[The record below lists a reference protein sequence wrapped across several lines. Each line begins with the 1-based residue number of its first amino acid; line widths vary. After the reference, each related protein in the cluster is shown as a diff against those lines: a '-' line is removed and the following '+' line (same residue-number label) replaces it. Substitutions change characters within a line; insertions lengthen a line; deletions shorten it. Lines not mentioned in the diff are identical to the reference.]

1 MDPQSNDHPRR
12 RGAAGGRGL
21 LALVALWLAVGCS
34 PLRLLAPNERLLTK
48 VTIESDGLTT
58 AQQERMLTLVQ
69 QKPNRNLPLPRL
81 AIYQLGH
88 SFYDSARIK
97 RHIARIQAKYADKIA
112 QAGTDSARVGRLAD
126 RRDRRLARKRTA
138 LNKGN
143 AIMRLGEPPV
153 LYDPTLSAR
162 TVEQLKTYLHS
173 QGYFRAQVSYFDT
186 ARAKRSPGGIV
197 RNLLGSKPVRATPLR
212 DSLTGQRLYRRV
224 AVTYEVKEGPEFT
237 LSQLARIVPDSGVAR
252 VIAQSQ
258 TDALLHRGDAY
269 NEDAIGL
276 ERQRLETLLKN
287 AGYYDFRAQLISFE
301 ADTSFEKQQVRLRM
315 LLASPPGG
323 LRRYRLRQVTLL
335 TDVSRARALRATA
348 GDTARLGRR
357 SYRQQLAADTAAAR
371 VATNANRTGRIST
384 ANLPAGVTPAAVS
397 DSMTASRLRRT
408 GRRVA
413 PRDTVRQDSVL
424 IASRGPLEISPKV
437 LVRQVPLRPGQL
449 YNLTRTQRA
458 QRQLSALDMF
468 QFNTVTYRKVAA
480 DSRVSFD
487 NVARDTTNADVALA
501 DTLRPALGPPRPP
514 AALESPTGFLDATIT
529 TSPSPRFSETTE
541 FGGTYV
547 ADKVGPFGNLRL
559 KWRNPFGGAEV
570 LELSA
575 RAGLEGQLAR
585 LDLNDAT
592 NTSSLYTL
600 QYGASAALVVP
611 QFLVPF
617 GLGNFLRNDQPR
629 TRFSVSNNYTKTP
642 YYTRSNTEATLDYL
656 WQPSVYQQY
665 IFTPLDIGIVSTP
678 FVSEAYQAQLDTL
691 RIKFGSPL
699 YQSFRNIYE
708 PSFSFSSIFN
718 SNDINQTRSAHYFR
732 WFVELGGLTRG
743 LYRDAGWFKDTG
755 LSVYNFYKVTA
766 DYRQYYKLSPTT
778 YLAWRLNGGIAQAL
792 TATPPAQAG
801 DSEYIIPYDKFLFA
815 GGSNSVRAWAPRRL
829 GIGSFATTKPDGT
842 RDYVTE
848 QPGNVLLE
856 GSVEYRFPLYSF
868 INGAVFTD
876 FGNVWSL
883 QPDDRRPGAKFQ
895 LDSFYK
901 QFAVASGFGLR
912 MDFTFIILR
921 FDIATKVYDPTVP
934 DAPWRLREAIRTTT
948 NQTIINV
955 GIGYPF

>member
-1 MDPQSNDHPRR
+1 M
-12 RGAAGGRGL
+12 
-21 LALVALWLAVGCS
+21 GCS
-34 PLRLLAPNERLLTK
+34 PLRLLTPDQRLLTK

-97 RHIARIQAKYADKIA
+97 RRLARIQATYASASEK
-112 QAGTDSARVGRLAD
+112 AGTDSARVGRLAT
-126 RRDRRLARKRTA
+126 RRDRLLARKRTA
-138 LNKGN
+138 LTKGN

-173 QGYFRAQVSYFDT
+173 QGYFRAQVSYSDT

-197 RNLLGSKPVRATPLR
+197 RNALGRKPVRATPLR
-212 DSLTGQRLYRRV
+212 DSLTGRRLHRRV

-237 LSQLARIVPDSGVAR
+237 LSELSRIVPDSGVAR
-252 VIAQSQ
+252 IIRQSQ
-258 TDALLHRGDAY
+258 GTALLHRGDAY

-287 AGYYDFRAQLISFE
+287 AGYYDFRAQLIAFE

-315 LLASPPGG
+315 LIVSPPGG
-323 LRRYRLRQVTLL
+323 LRRYHLRQVVLL
-335 TDVSRARALRATA
+335 TDVSRTRALRAVA
-348 GDTARLGRR
+348 GDTARPGGRR
-357 SYRQQLAADTAAAR
+357 PRPQLASDTATAR
-371 VATNANRTGRIST
+371 VAANASRTGRIST
-384 ANLPAGVTPAAVS
+384 ANLPAGVTAAAVS
-397 DSMTASRLRRT
+397 DSLTASRLRRQ
-408 GRRVA
+408 GRPVV

-424 IASRGPLEISPKV
+424 LTSRGPLEISPRV

-449 YNLTRTQRA
+449 YNLVRTQRT

-468 QFNTVTYRKVAA
+468 QFNTVSFRKVAA
-480 DSRVSFD
+480 GSPVGSG
-487 NVARDTTNADVALA
+487 ALSRDTTDADAPA
-501 DTLRPALGPPRPP
+501 DTLRPALGPPRTT
-514 AALESPTGFLDATIT
+514 AALESPTGYLDATIT

-547 ADKVGPFGNLRL
+547 ADKVGPFANLRL

-585 LDLNDAT
+585 LDLNDSN

-629 TRFSVSNNYTKTP
+629 TRFSISNNYTKTP
-642 YYTRSNTEATLDYL
+642 YYTRSNTEATLDYI
-656 WQPSVYQQY
+656 WQTSVYQQY

-743 LYRDAGWFKDTG
+743 LYRDAGWFKGTG

-778 YLAWRLNGGIAQAL
+778 YLAWRLNGGVAQAL
-792 TATPPAQAG
+792 TATPPAQVG
-801 DSEYIIPYDKFLFA
+801 DSQYIIPYDKFLFA

-829 GIGSFATTKPDGT
+829 GIGAFATTRPDGT

-868 INGAVFTD
+868 IRGALFTD

-883 QPDDRRPGAKFQ
+883 QPDDRRPGSKFA
-895 LDSFYK
+895 LNSFYK

-912 MDFTFIILR
+912 LDFTFIILR

-934 DAPWRLREAIRTTT
+934 DAPWRLREAVRTTS

>member
-1 MDPQSNDHPRR
+1 M
-12 RGAAGGRGL
+12 
-21 LALVALWLAVGCS
+21 ALWLAVGCS
-34 PLRLLAPNERLLTK
+34 PLRLLAPNQRLLTK

-88 SFYDSARIK
+88 SFYDSARIR
-97 RHIARIQAKYADKIA
+97 RHIAHIQANYATAIA
-112 QAGTDSARVGRLAD
+112 QAGTDSARVGRLAI

-138 LNKGN
+138 LTKGN

-173 QGYFRAQVSYFDT
+173 QGYFRAQVSYSDT

-197 RNLLGSKPVRATPLR
+197 RNALGSKAVQAAPLR
-212 DSLTGQRLYRRV
+212 DSLTGQRLHRRV
-224 AVTYEVKEGPEFT
+224 AVTYEVQKGPEFT
-237 LSQLARIVPDSGVAR
+237 LSQLSRIVPDSGVAH
-252 VIAQSQ
+252 VINQSQ
-258 TDALLHRGDAY
+258 GAALLHRGAAY
-269 NEDAIGL
+269 NEDAIGQ

-287 AGYYDFRAQLISFE
+287 AGYYDFRAQLIAFE

-315 LLASPPGG
+315 LIASPPGG
-323 LRRYRLRQVTLL
+323 LRRYRLRQVALL
-335 TDVSRARALRATA
+335 TDVSRARALRAVA
-348 GDTARLGRR
+348 GDTARPTRR
-357 SYRQQLAADTAAAR
+357 RRQPLAADTATAR
-371 VATNANRTGRIST
+371 VATNADRTGRIST
-384 ANLPAGVTPAAVS
+384 ANMPAGVTPAAVS
-397 DSMTASRLRRT
+397 DSMTASRLRRV
-408 GRRVA
+408 GRRLA
-413 PRDTVRQDSVL
+413 LRDTVRQDSVL
-424 IASRGPLEISPKV
+424 IASRGPLDISPKV

-468 QFNTVTYRKVAA
+468 QFNTVSYRKVAT
-480 DSRVSFD
+480 DGRVSFD
-487 NVARDTTNADVALA
+487 NIARDTTDASPAPA
-501 DTLRPALGPPRPP
+501 DTLRPALGSPR
-514 AALESPTGFLDATIT
+514 AAAPESPTGYLDATIT

-570 LELSA
+570 LEISA

-585 LDLNDAT
+585 LGDINSTD
-592 NTSSLYTL
+592 SYYTL

-629 TRFSVSNNYTKTP
+629 TRFSISNNYTNTP
-642 YYTRSNTEATLDYL
+642 YYIRSNTEATLDYL
-656 WQPSVYQQY
+656 WQPSTYQQY
-665 IFTPLDIGIVSTP
+665 IFTPIDIGIVSTP
-678 FVSEAYQAQLDTL
+678 SLSEAYRENLQYL
-691 RIKFGSPL
+691 RDNFGSPL

-743 LYRDAGWFKDTG
+743 LYRDAGWFNDTG

-778 YLAWRLNGGIAQAL
+778 YLAWRLNGGVAQAL
-792 TATPPAQAG
+792 TATPPAEAG
-801 DSEYIIPYDKFLFA
+801 DSQYIIPYDKFLFA

-829 GIGSFATTKPDGT
+829 GIGSYATTKADGT

-868 INGAVFTD
+868 IKGALFTD

-921 FDIATKVYDPTVP
+921 FDIATKVYDPTEA
-934 DAPWRLREAIRTTT
+934 DNPWRLRQAVRTTT

>member
-1 MDPQSNDHPRR
+1 
-12 RGAAGGRGL
+12 
-21 LALVALWLAVGCS
+21 VGCS
-34 PLRLLAPNERLLTK
+34 PLRLLTPRQRLLTK

-97 RHIARIQAKYADKIA
+97 RHIARIQARFAEDIA
-112 QAGTDSARVGRLAD
+112 QAGTDSTRVGRLAT
-126 RRDRRLARKRTA
+126 RRDRLLARRRTA
-138 LNKGN
+138 LTKGN

-162 TVEQLKTYLHS
+162 TVEQLRTYLHS
-173 QGYFRAQVSYFDT
+173 QGYFRAQVSYSDT

-197 RNLLGSKPVRATPLR
+197 RNALGRKPVRTAPLR
-212 DSLTGQRLYRRV
+212 DSLTGRRIYRRV
-224 AVTYEVKEGPEFT
+224 AVTYEVEKGPEFT
-237 LSQLARIVPDSGVAR
+237 LSQLTRFVPDSGVAR
-252 VIAQSQ
+252 VINASQ
-258 TDALLHRGDAY
+258 GAALLHRGDLY
-269 NEDAIGL
+269 NEDAIGQ

-301 ADTSFEKQQVRLRM
+301 ADTSFDKQQVRLRM
-315 LLASPPGG
+315 LVANPPGG
-323 LRRYRLRQVTLL
+323 LRRYRLRHVTLL
-335 TDVSRARALRATA
+335 TDVSRTRALRATA

-357 SYRQQLAADTAAAR
+357 RPLATADTTTAR
-371 VATNANRTGRIST
+371 VATDANRTGRIST

-397 DSMTASRLRRT
+397 DSMTASRLRRE
-408 GRRVA
+408 GRPQV
-413 PRDTVRQDSVL
+413 PRDTVRQDSIL
-424 IASRGPLEISPKV
+424 ITSRGPLDISPRV

-449 YNLTRTQRA
+449 YNQVRTQRT

-468 QFNTVTYRKVAA
+468 QFNTVSYRKVEA
-480 DSRVSFD
+480 DGNRALGFD
-487 NVARDTTNADVALA
+487 TAARDTTAAEATTPA
-501 DTLRPALGPPRPP
+501 DTLRPALAARR
-514 AALESPTGFLDATIT
+514 AALDSPTGYLDATIT

-547 ADKVGPFGNLRL
+547 AEKVGPVGNLRL

-585 LDLNDAT
+585 LGDVNST
-592 NTSSLYTL
+592 NSYYTL

-617 GLGNFLRNDQPR
+617 GLGNFLRNYQPR
-629 TRFSVSNNYTKTP
+629 TRFAISNNYTNTP
-642 YYTRSNTEATLDYL
+642 YYIRSNTEATLDYI
-656 WQPSVYQQY
+656 WQPSVYQQF
-665 IFTPLDIGIVSTP
+665 IFTPIDIGIVSTP
-678 FVSEAYQAQLDTL
+678 PGSLTQAYRDNLIYL
-691 RIKFGSPL
+691 RNTFGSPL
-699 YQSFRNIYE
+699 YQSFRSIYE
-708 PSFSFSSIFN
+708 PSFSFSSIYN
-718 SNDINQTRSAHYFR
+718 SNDINQTRSARYFR

-743 LYRDAGWFKDTG
+743 WYRNAGWFEKTG

-792 TATPPAQAG
+792 TATPPAEAG

-829 GIGSFATTKPDGT
+829 GIGSYATIRADGT
-842 RDYVTE
+842 RDYITE

-868 INGAVFTD
+868 IKGALFTD

-883 QPDDRRPGAKFQ
+883 QPDDRREGANFK

-901 QFAVASGFGLR
+901 QLAVASGFGLR
-912 MDFTFIILR
+912 MDFTFLILR
-921 FDIATKVYDPTVP
+921 FDIATKMYDPTEG
-934 DAPWRLREAIRTTT
+934 APWRIRNIVRTTS